1 MEKAYTLS
9 QYSCQQSAVS
19 RQPVSR
25 IEYPESRPLLSVAA
39 CPVEF
44 LPRLP
49 HGMMLQF
56 ISIGVKLRNHY
67 FTGVILSNNF
77 LRASAR
83 GRLVFPID
91 KCHLVC

>member
-1 MEKAYTLS
+1 
-9 QYSCQQSAVS
+9 
-19 RQPVSR
+19 
-25 IEYPESRPLLSVAA
+25 
-39 CPVEF
+39 
-44 LPRLP
+44 
-49 HGMMLQF
+49 MMLQF
-56 ISIGVKLRNHY
+56 YSIGVKLRNHY